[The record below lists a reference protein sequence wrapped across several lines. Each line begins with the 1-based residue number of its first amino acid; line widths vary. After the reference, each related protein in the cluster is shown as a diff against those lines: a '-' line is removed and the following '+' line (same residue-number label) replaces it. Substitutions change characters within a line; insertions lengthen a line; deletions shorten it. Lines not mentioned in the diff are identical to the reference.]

1 MEQTSGQNE
10 KKAEL
15 ARIAEKVAACTLCRL
30 HSTRTKVVPGEG
42 NPDASLMFVGE
53 APGFNEDKQGRP
65 FVGRAGQLLTRM
77 IEAMGF
83 TREQVFIG
91 NVLKC
96 RPPDNRDP
104 QPDEV
109 AMCSSYI
116 IDQIEIIQPKVIC
129 CLGAHSA
136 RLLTG
141 DRKAGIG
148 SLRGTFFEFNG
159 HKAMSTYH
167 PAYLLRNPSA
177 KKVVWEDLQKIMAYL
192 KENT

>member
-1 MEQTSGQNE
+1 
-10 KKAEL
+10 
-15 ARIAEKVAACTLCRL
+15 
-30 HSTRTKVVPGEG
+30 
-42 NPDASLMFVGE
+42 
-53 APGFNEDKQGRP
+53 
-65 FVGRAGQLLTRM
+65 
-77 IEAMGF
+77 
-83 TREQVFIG
+83 VFIG

-167 PAYLLRNPSA
+167 PAYLLYGDTLA
-177 KKVVWEDLQKIMAYL
+177 DLKKYDVMLEQW
-192 KENT
+192 KEVRDYANEIDC